1 MKVIVV
7 EVEDFEVPPK
17 VAVHEVPDGNP
28 FSVKVMEYVLAV
40 DAKFAVI
47 VPGPFTVAV
56 VEDDVEE
63 ANVIELVLLDQL
75 LKL

>member
-1 MKVIVV
+1 VA
-7 EVEDFEVPPK
+7 EVEDFEFAPK

-28 FSVKVMEYVLAV
+28 FSVKVMEYVLGV

-47 VPGPFTVAV
+47 VPGPFTVAI
-56 VEDDVEE
+56 VEDDAEE
-63 ANVIELVLLDQL
+63 ANIIAVELLDQL

>member
-1 MKVIVV
+1 MKVIVAKL
-7 EVEDFEVPPK
+7 EDCEFPLK
-17 VAVHEVPDGNP
+17 VAVHRVPDGNP
-28 FSVKVMEYVLAV
+28 FSVKVMEYVRAV

-47 VPGPFTVAV
+47 VPGPPTVAV

-63 ANVIELVLLDQL
+63 ANIIELVPLDQL

>member
-1 MKVIVV
+1 VKVIVA
-7 EVEDFEVPPK
+7 EVEDFEFAPK

-28 FSVKVMEYVLAV
+28 FSVKVMEYVLGV

-56 VEDDVEE
+56 VGDDVEE
-63 ANVIELVLLDQL
+63 ANIIEVVLLDQL